1 VREPLSK
8 SPPGKDQVSLTT
20 FQATVIAGRTKYFIP
35 AWQEITADKQILEMV
50 QGCPIDFI
58 SMPKQLTSTYP
69 LSHNPVERE
78 IISEEVAK
86 LLIKGVIEETTHS
99 EGEFISRIFVR
110 KKKDNT
116 YRMILN
122 LKDLNYNIEK
132 KHFKMDTFLSAVNL
146 VKQNCYM
153 ASVDLRDAYY
163 TIPISIKYRKYL
175 RFEWQG
181 KLYQYTCLPNGLSS
195 APRSFTKILKPVY
208 SSLRS
213 KGHVNVGYIDD
224 SYLQG
229 DTYEE
234 CKHNVQDSVNLFE
247 KLGFLP
253 HPEKSVFEPTQII
266 TFLGFVINSVTMT
279 IALTPEKALKV
290 SMACKKLLA
299 KSECSIVEV
308 SQVIGLLVASL
319 PAVQYGQL
327 HYRHLEIDKNIALK
341 IAKGNYQDIMCLS
354 PAAKTDL
361 CWWVDNVLQSN
372 NPISHGKIDIE
383 ITCDASKKGWG
394 AVCNKNTTQGLWTT
408 REQSKHINE
417 LELLAIKFAL
427 KVFESQLS
435 GKHVKVLS
443 DNTTAVCYI
452 NSKGGTKSPSCN
464 DITCDIWSWGINNN
478 TWLTAAHIPGVQNT
492 DADRE
497 SRIFNERTEWQLNP
511 EVFRQIQDLWVSPE
525 IDLFATRANRQ
536 LAMFASWKPD
546 PEATHIDAFTIDW
559 SKYKFYCFPPFS
571 LISRCLR
578 KVEMDKAEGILIAPI
593 WPTQVWWPQMLRLL
607 IRHPVALPQQKRL
620 LTLPNMTKLHP
631 LHAEMVL
638 MACYIS
644 GDPLKQEEFQ
654 NQLVTSS
661 WPPGDLVPR
670 NNIKFIS
677 RNGLT
682 FVLKGK
688 LIKINQL

>member
-1 VREPLSK
+1 
-8 SPPGKDQVSLTT
+8 
-20 FQATVIAGRTKYFIP
+20 
-35 AWQEITADKQILEMV
+35 
-50 QGCPIDFI
+50 
-58 SMPKQLTSTYP
+58 
-69 LSHNPVERE
+69 
-78 IISEEVAK
+78 
-86 LLIKGVIEETTHS
+86 
-99 EGEFISRIFVR
+99 
-110 KKKDNT
+110 
-116 YRMILN
+116 MILN

-153 ASVDLRDAYY
+153 ASVDLRDA
-163 TIPISIKYRKYL
+163 IPISIKYRKYL

-224 SYLQG
+224 SYL
-229 DTYEE
+229 
-234 CKHNVQDSVNLFE
+234 
-247 KLGFLP
+247 
-253 HPEKSVFEPTQII
+253 SVFEPTQII

-279 IALTPEKALKV
+279 ITLTSEKALKV
-290 SMACKKLLA
+290 NMACKKLLA

-354 PAAKTDL
+354 PAAKADL
-361 CWWVDNVLQSN
+361 GWWVDNVLQSN

-394 AVCNKNTTQGLWTT
+394 AVCNKISTQGLWTT

-464 DITCDIWSWGINNN
+464 DITGDIWSWCINNN
-478 TWLTAAHIPGVQNT
+478 TRLTAAHIPGVQNT

-497 SRIFNERTEWQLNP
+497 SRIFNECTEWQLNP
-511 EVFRQIQDLWVSPE
+511 EVFSQIQDLWVTPE
-525 IDLFATRANRQ
+525 IDLFATHVCF
-536 LAMFASWKPD
+536 M
-546 PEATHIDAFTIDW
+546 EA
-559 SKYKFYCFPPFS
+559 
-571 LISRCLR
+571 R
-578 KVEMDKAEGILIAPI
+578 
-593 WPTQVWWPQMLRLL
+593 
-607 IRHPVALPQQKRL
+607 
-620 LTLPNMTKLHP
+620 
-631 LHAEMVL
+631 
-638 MACYIS
+638 
-644 GDPLKQEEFQ
+644 
-654 NQLVTSS
+654 
-661 WPPGDLVPR
+661 PR
-670 NNIKFIS
+670 
-677 RNGLT
+677 GYPY
-682 FVLKGK
+682 
-688 LIKINQL
+688 